1 VQAQAFLAGRSRTG
15 AGSGGPDEEGDPDD
29 SEVAGLIMGDARRPA
44 LTLEIPAGVPF
55 DPPEHEAFTWD
66 VALNAD
72 ELIGLLGTFSWII
85 TMPEETRVRVIAEAR
100 RLLRDLMGVEGEVTV
115 DVAFRSDAWRSRRH
129 G

>member
-1 VQAQAFLAGRSRTG
+1 
-15 AGSGGPDEEGDPDD
+15 
-29 SEVAGLIMGDARRPA
+29 MGDARRPA

-55 DPPEHEAFTWD
+55 DPPDHEAFTWD